1 MSIINRIPKAD
12 RVHKNPCVM
21 NVAVHSVHFKA
32 SSRLLD
38 YVQTKVETVA
48 KVSDRVN
55 KATVFLRLDNNH
67 LHENKIAEVCIHLPG
82 REVVVK
88 KEAKTFE
95 KSIALA
101 METLRRIVKRNKGK
115 HLSFKKR

>member
-1 MSIINRIPKAD
+1 
-12 RVHKNPCVM
+12 M

-32 SSRLLD
+32 SNRLLA
-38 YVQTKVETVA
+38 YVQSKVETVT

-67 LHENKIAEVCIHLPG
+67 MHENKIAEVCIYLPG

-95 KSIALA
+95 KSVALA
-101 METLRRIVKRNKGK
+101 MEALHRIIKRNKGK
-115 HLSFKKR
+115 YLSFKKR

>member
-1 MSIINRIPKAD
+1 
-12 RVHKNPCVM
+12 
-21 NVAVHSVHFKA
+21 
-32 SSRLLD
+32 
-38 YVQTKVETVA
+38 
-48 KVSDRVN
+48 
-55 KATVFLRLDNNH
+55 
-67 LHENKIAEVCIHLPG
+67 LPG

-95 KSIALA
+95 KSVAMA

>member
-1 MSIINRIPKAD
+1 
-12 RVHKNPCVM
+12 M

-32 SSRLLD
+32 SNRLLE
-38 YVQTKVETVA
+38 YVQSKVETVTQ
-48 KVSDRVN
+48 VSNRVN

-88 KEAKTFE
+88 KEAKT
-95 KSIALA
+95 